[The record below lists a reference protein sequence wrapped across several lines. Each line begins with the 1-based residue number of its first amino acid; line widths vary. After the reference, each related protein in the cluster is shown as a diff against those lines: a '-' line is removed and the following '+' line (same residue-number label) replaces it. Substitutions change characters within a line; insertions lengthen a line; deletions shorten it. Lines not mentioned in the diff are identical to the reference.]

1 MILNNPF
8 KTLLVITTA
17 PIFFVNT
24 SMLAAEKD
32 ERWYE
37 NININGD
44 VRDAASLTVPTDRTF
59 RGAWSLNG
67 SAVDVDMAAARDIH
81 KENLRA
87 ERKPRLDAL
96 DVDFM
101 QALEAGTSTTQI
113 ATDKQELRDITS
125 DSRIAAA
132 TTPDALKAL
141 NLATLLGE

>member
-1 MILNNPF
+1 M
-8 KTLLVITTA
+8 TT
-17 PIFFVNT
+17 
-24 SMLAAEKD
+24 
-32 ERWYE
+32 Y
-37 NININGD
+37 ININGD

-59 RGAWSLNG
+59 RGAWSFNG
-67 SAVDVDMAAARDIH
+67 DAVDVDMAAARDIH

-113 ATDKQELRDITS
+113 ATDKQTLRDITS

-141 NLATLLGE
+141 DLATLLGE